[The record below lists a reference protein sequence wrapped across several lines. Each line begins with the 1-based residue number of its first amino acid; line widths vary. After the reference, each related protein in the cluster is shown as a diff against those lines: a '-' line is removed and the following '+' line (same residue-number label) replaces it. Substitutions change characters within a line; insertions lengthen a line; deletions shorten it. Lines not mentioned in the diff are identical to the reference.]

1 MLRESKSDQL
11 FVKKTKLA
19 NYVQQ
24 VISKMTKEKKLFQ
37 ILTIHCC
44 WENFKIVCWKSKT
57 CREFVCRYLDLKW
70 FEIYLEIL
78 LPRYS

>member
-44 WENFKIVCWKSKT
+44 WENFKIVC
-57 CREFVCRYLDLKW
+57 
-70 FEIYLEIL
+70 
-78 LPRYS
+78 